1 MIIKT
6 LYYNQIVIK
15 LKGILKLKLKIQIKF
30 KYIINRIKLPI

>member
-30 KYIINRIKLPI
+30 KHKINRIKLPI